1 MTSTLMN
8 LWSRE
13 FASRPAVFI
22 PDGPEVTYGQ
32 LQQQIEAVA
41 AALRAGGVRAG
52 EPVAIVLPN
61 NLEYLVAFLATT
73 WAPAVAAP
81 LNPGYKVE
89 EFRFYLE
96 DSGAKAVI
104 VPPGDHPAR
113 EAARQLQIPV
123 WECCIDAQG
132 QVVVQRQA
140 GQAAPNPDRSVPTP
154 DDVALF
160 MHTSGTTSRPKGV
173 PLTHGNLTTSI
184 ANIAATYQLTP
195 RDRSLIVMP
204 LFHV

>member
-1 MTSTLMN
+1 MNSTLMS

-13 FASRPAVFI
+13 FASQPAVFI

-32 LQQQIEAVA
+32 LQEQIEAVT

-52 EPVAIVLPN
+52 EPVGIVLPN

-73 WAPAVAAP
+73 GARAIAAP

-96 DSGAKAVI
+96 DAGARAVI
-104 VPPGDHPAR
+104 VAPGDHPAR
-113 EAARQLQIPV
+113 EAARQLGLAV
-123 WECCIDAQG
+123 WECGLDGQG
-132 QVVVQRQA
+132 SVFVRRQT
-140 GQAAPNPDRSVPTP
+140 GDAAPNTDRSAPLP

-160 MHTSGTTSRPKGV
+160 LHTSGTTSRPKGV
-173 PLTHGNLTTSI
+173 P
-184 ANIAATYQLTP
+184 
-195 RDRSLIVMP
+195 
-204 LFHV
+204 